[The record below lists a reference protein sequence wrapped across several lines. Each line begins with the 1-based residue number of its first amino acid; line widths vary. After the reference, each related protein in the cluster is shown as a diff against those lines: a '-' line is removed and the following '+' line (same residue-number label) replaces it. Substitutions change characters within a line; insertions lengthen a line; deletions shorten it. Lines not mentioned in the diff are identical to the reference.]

1 MKPTNT
7 YFEMT
12 AHKVALNYNNK
23 KFKSRRNEYVS
34 ERELQPQRR
43 KTNTQL
49 LFCVTKLFGGENVKI
64 LIVAS
69 LPLNVILMNP
79 SNSE

>member
-12 AHKVALNYNNK
+12 AHKVVLNYNNK

-34 ERELQPQRR
+34 EREL
-43 KTNTQL
+43 
-49 LFCVTKLFGGENVKI
+49 
-64 LIVAS
+64 
-69 LPLNVILMNP
+69 
-79 SNSE
+79 